1 MIERGSRLPVL
12 VGVALLAA
20 TLATFWAC
28 VLLDASTGF
37 AILLPALPAAATA
50 WWVAAKLEHADAE
63 ARRRTTEAVDQLRS
77 LAGFGAGQE
86 STARPA
92 DVLERSVDR
101 LSGSLQRFEQELE
114 VCRATLDASD
124 AAIIATG
131 PRGEVVLMNS
141 EAARL
146 FGDRPVSPIGRLVDE
161 LFTQH
166 EIIGLHAAAAG
177 SGTRS
182 VQRAQVRLP
191 VKGEMRTFQV
201 LAAPIGESVG
211 SAGGP
216 QRAGVALILRDI
228 SEFASAIQN
237 RTDFVANASHEFRT
251 PLSSIRAAVETL
263 VDCAKDD
270 PVMAERLVS
279 MIAANVTRL
288 EELTRDMLDLS
299 RLESPDA
306 PVEIGPVRMS
316 ELAESLRAHFDQQC
330 AERKLSLAI
339 ECDAALDRMETDAR
353 LLQLILRNLID
364 NATKFAYEG
373 TTVRVV
379 GRRVSPE
386 EGGPNTKRHAAR
398 FVVSDQGMGIPLAAQ
413 RRIFERFYQVDAS
426 RSGQN
431 TRRGTGLGLAIV
443 KSSVK
448 ALGGTISVES
458 VWKQGTTM
466 TIELPACVS
475 VEDEPA
481 ASV

>member
-1 MIERGSRLPVL
+1 ML

-28 VLLDASTGF
+28 ILLNASTGY

-50 WWVAAKLEHADAE
+50 WWVAAKLEHADEA

-77 LAGFGAGQE
+77 LAGLGAGGLGG
-86 STARPA
+86 SGKTGPA
-92 DVLERSVDR
+92 EVLEKSVDT
-101 LSGSLQRFEQELE
+101 LTSSLQRLELD
-114 VCRATLDASD
+114 RDQLQAALDAVD
-124 AAIIATG
+124 AGIIATG
-131 PRGEVVLMNS
+131 PRGEVTLMNA
-141 EAARL
+141 EAERL
-146 FGDRPVSPIGRLVDE
+146 FGDRPVSPIGRLIDE

-166 EIIGLHAAAAG
+166 ELIGLHAAASE
-177 SGTRS
+177 SGVRN
-182 VQRAQVRLP
+182 VQRAQVRIA
-191 VKGEMRTFQV
+191 VRGEMRTFQA
-201 LAAPIGESVG
+201 LAAPMTSGL
-211 SAGGP
+211 AGN
-216 QRAGVALILRDI
+216 RRGVVMVLRDI

-316 ELAESLRAHFDQQC
+316 DLGESLRAHFDQQC

-339 ECDAALDRMETDAR
+339 ECDIALDRMETDAR

-379 GRRVSPE
+379 GKRVSPE
-386 EGGPNTKRHAAR
+386 DGGPNTKRHAAR

-448 ALGGTISVES
+448 ALGGTVSVES

>member
-1 MIERGSRLPVL
+1 VL
-12 VGVALLAA
+12 VGVALLAT

-28 VLLDASTGF
+28 ILLEVPTGY
-37 AILLPALPAAATA
+37 ALLLPALPAAATA
-50 WWVAAKLEHADAE
+50 WWVAAKLEHADNE

-77 LAGFGAGQE
+77 LAGIPGARATE
-86 STARPA
+86 PA
-92 DVLERSVDR
+92 EVLEQSVDS
-101 LSGSLQRFEQELE
+101 LTASLQRLDQERW
-114 VCRATLDASD
+114 VCQAALDASD
-124 AAIIATG
+124 AAVVATN
-131 PRGEVVLMNS
+131 PRGEVILMNA
-141 EAARL
+141 EAQRL
-146 FGDRPVSPIGRLVDE
+146 FADRPVGPIGRLIDE

-166 EIIGLHAAAAG
+166 ELVGLHAAASDG
-177 SGTRS
+177 STPS
-182 VQRAQVRLP
+182 AQRAQVKLAVR
-191 VKGEMRTFQV
+191 GEMRTFQV
-201 LAAPIGESVG
+201 LAAPIGTPIHG
-211 SAGGP
+211 RCGAT
-216 QRAGVALILRDI
+216 LILRDI
-228 SEFASAIQN
+228 SEFASAMQN

-263 VDCAKDD
+263 ADGAAED
-270 PVMAERLVS
+270 PAMSERFIS

-316 ELAESLRAHFDQQC
+316 ELAESLRAHFEQQC
-330 AERKLSLAI
+330 HERKLALAI
-339 ECDAALDRMETDAR
+339 ECDPALDRMETDTR

-379 GRRVSPE
+379 GKVISPDA
-386 EGGPNTKRHAAR
+386 GGPNTKRHAAR

-426 RSGQN
+426 RSGQAQ
-431 TRRGTGLGLAIV
+431 RRGTGLGLAIV

-466 TIELPACVS
+466 TIDLPACVVVETPSES
-475 VEDEPA
+475 VVR
-481 ASV
+481 S